1 MSRPNVELI
10 RQLYAWLAK
19 GESEKAFQVY
29 DSEIEW
35 DSRGVPWLMELGSD
49 GIYRGHDGVRRA
61 LRDWFEAWESINYVP
76 TELIDAGNDVLALVR
91 VAARGRASEAEV
103 FYEHAQLWSLRDGL
117 VVKMRVFAK
126 STDAMRAA
134 GLPD

>member
-1 MSRPNVELI
+1 
-10 RQLYAWLAK
+10 
-19 GESEKAFQVY
+19 
-29 DSEIEW
+29 
-35 DSRGVPWLMELGSD
+35 
-49 GIYRGHDGVRRA
+49 
-61 LRDWFEAWESINYVP
+61 VP
-76 TELIDAGNDVLALVR
+76 TELIDAGNDVVALVR